1 MEYLEGIEDIED
13 IEEYIKER
21 DEDEKVCLI
30 ATLLAVKKIIEVSD
44 NKQRAIDAIND
55 IVDEIKKADDSE

>member
-21 DEDEKVCLI
+21 DEGEKASLI

-44 NKQRAIDAIND
+44 NKQSVIDAIDD
-55 IVDEIKKADDSE
+55 IVNEIKKADDSE